1 MWLMALAVPV
11 QGFAAASMFG
21 CKTGHHGAIV
31 QQSHAGA
38 MHAHHHAGAA
48 GHGDHDKSSATG
60 KHAKASCS
68 ACASCCMS
76 AALPATPAVFE
87 ATQAPDSFVLSAL
100 PVAVSFISDG
110 LERPPRSVLA

>member
-21 CKTGHHGAIV
+21 CKSAHHGAAV
-31 QQSHAGA
+31 QQSQAGA

-48 GHGDHDKSSATG
+48 SHGDGDKSAATG
-60 KHAKASCS
+60 KHSKGSCS

-76 AALPATPAVFE
+76 AALPATPVRFE
-87 ATQAPDSFVLSAL
+87 ATRAPDSFALSEL